1 MSLAMCGSRVQLCH
15 AAVGV
20 TADLFHGGLGDHRS
34 ARLSH
39 EPYVCLKSFEVN
51 VEARAFGESS
61 SESAASCADCRVVGV
76 TSNRRGAQHR
86 SNARKAQSISQ

>member
-1 MSLAMCGSRVQLCH
+1 MSLAMCGSRVQLRH

-39 EPYVCLKSFEVN
+39 EPYVCLK
-51 VEARAFGESS
+51 
-61 SESAASCADCRVVGV
+61 
-76 TSNRRGAQHR
+76 
-86 SNARKAQSISQ
+86 